1 MQSRRRF
8 ILLTILAVITLLLD
22 GGGIQKG
29 QASAYIF
36 REGIFITIWGDG
48 NQGSKDSQIAYYLST
63 AQNGNIKLIIPV
75 ELLIS
80 KGGPIT
86 LNRKAVIVQ
95 GLWQDMGKT
104 MLVEGL
110 TLKVGETTDPDG
122 IIGPQPWVSILC
134 KFSDVPDEPNDLEFF
149 QDMYS
154 AQYPGLDHYWQQQS
168 YDLANLEGSD
178 AFGWYVL
185 PHPRSY
191 YLPGGNLDWWTA
203 AADCTAVANADVDFS
218 QYVGIN
224 LMFNDLLDCCA
235 WGGGWYACL
244 DGICQTW
251 RTTWEPPW
259 GYQNIGVIAHETG
272 HGFGL
277 PHSLGNCQQGYDN
290 RWDVLSDVWSNGSD
304 PNFPQYGTMGQ
315 HTISAHKEM
324 LEWFIPE
331 QIHTLQT
338 GTYNTIT
345 LERLALPETDHYRE
359 ARILINNDPNYFYT
373 LEVRQ
378 PTDNPI
384 DYDKWL
390 PGFAVIIHEVM
401 NNRQEPAIVIDQDG
415 NCNTGDA
422 GAMYTTGEVFT
433 DNLNG
438 ISVSV
443 ESATETGYVVS
454 INNRFT
460 TMEMVDISGSGEGY
474 AGESISF
481 VATVSPSEATTPIT
495 YTWEATGQPTIV
507 HVADT
512 VDEINFT
519 WDDIGSKSITVT
531 ASNPGGSVT
540 DTHLIEI
547 ESVVPIV
554 TLSGPEVS
562 QVGEASVF
570 TATVVPPDVVQP
582 ITYTW
587 QASGQMPIT
596 ETGGLTA
603 SASFTWNEPGTQVIT
618 VTASNTMG
626 STTDNYLL
634 PVFMPPSSLE
644 VSGPGVGGLYGTST
658 FTATVTPINTSVPLT
673 YVWTVEDKAP
683 ITHTNGVMDTVTFTW
698 EKPGLHHIAVSATN
712 LAGSVIGGWD
722 IEVYVKVFIPLGLRN

>member
-8 ILLTILAVITLLLD
+8 ILLIILAVFTLLLE
-22 GGGIQKG
+22 GGEIQKG

-36 REGIFITIWGDG
+36 QEGIFITIWGDG
-48 NQGSKDSQIAYYLST
+48 NQASTDSQIAYYLST
-63 AQNGNIKLIIPV
+63 VQNGNIKLIIPD

-95 GLWQDMGKT
+95 GVWQEMGKA

-110 TLKVGETTDPDG
+110 TLKTGEATDPDG
-122 IIGPQPWVSILC
+122 IFGPQPWVSILC
-134 KFSDVPDEPNDLEFF
+134 KFSDVPAEPNDLEYF
-149 QDMYS
+149 QNMYS
-154 AQYPGLDHYWQQQS
+154 TQYPGLDHYWQQQS
-168 YDLANLEGSD
+168 YNLANLEGSG

-203 AADCTAVANADVDFS
+203 AAECTAAANADVDFS

-315 HTISAHKEM
+315 HTISPHKEM
-324 LEWFIPE
+324 LEWFTPD
-331 QIHTLQT
+331 QIYTSHP

-359 ARILINNDPNYFYT
+359 ARILINNNPNYFYT

-390 PGFAVIIHEVM
+390 PGFAIIIHEVAT
-401 NNRQEPAIVIDQDG
+401 NRQEPAIIVDQDG

-422 GAMYTTGEVFT
+422 GAMYTTGEVFI
-433 DNLNG
+433 DNSNG
-438 ISVSV
+438 ISVSIDSV
-443 ESATETGYVVS
+443 TESGYVVS

-460 TMEMVDISGSGEGY
+460 IMEMVEISGTAEGN
-474 AGESISF
+474 AGVSIPF

-495 YTWEATGQPTIV
+495 YTWEATGQSTIV

-531 ASNPGGSVT
+531 ASNPGGLVT

-547 ESVVPIV
+547 GSMIPIV
-554 TLSGPEVS
+554 TLSGPGVS

-587 QASGQMPIT
+587 QASRQMPIT
-596 ETGGLTA
+596 DTGGLTIF
-603 SASFTWNEPGTQVIT
+603 S
-618 VTASNTMG
+618 
-626 STTDNYLL
+626 
-634 PVFMPPSSLE
+634 
-644 VSGPGVGGLYGTST
+644 
-658 FTATVTPINTSVPLT
+658 
-673 YVWTVEDKAP
+673 
-683 ITHTNGVMDTVTFTW
+683 
-698 EKPGLHHIAVSATN
+698 
-712 LAGSVIGGWD
+712 
-722 IEVYVKVFIPLGLRN
+722 